1 MTKLGTAVSALALG
15 LAVALTPLGAAIAGE
30 GAAAITERQALM
42 KLVGASFGSIKA
54 AIDSKDAAQ
63 IKAAEGRARAIAFAA
78 TAIPTMFPAGSDAKA
93 GKTAALDKIWTD
105 AAGFKK
111 ASDDLGTTAAKLADA
126 LKSGDAAASLAAFG
140 AVGKDGCGACHG
152 AYRAKQN

>member
-1 MTKLGTAVSALALG
+1 MKIFGTSVAAIAIGAAAL
-15 LAVALTPLGAAIAGE
+15 LAPLGAANAGE

-63 IKAAEGRARAIAFAA
+63 IKAAEARARAIAFAA
-78 TAIPTMFPAGSDAKA
+78 GAIPTMFPQGSDAKA

-105 AAGFKK
+105 SAGFKK
-111 ASDDLGTTAAKLADA
+111 AAETMGATATKLADA
-126 LKSGDAAASLAAFG
+126 LKSGDAAAALAAFG
-140 AVGKDGCGACHG
+140 EVGKEGCGGCHG

>member
-1 MTKLGTAVSALALG
+1 MTKIGTAVSALALG
-15 LAVALTPLGAAIAGE
+15 IVVALAPMGTAMAGE
-30 GAAAITERQALM
+30 GGAAITERQALM
-42 KLVGASFGSIKA
+42 KLVGASFGSIKM

-78 TAIPTMFPAGSDAKA
+78 NAIPTMFPKGSDMKA
-93 GKTAALDKIWTD
+93 GKTAALDKIWAD

-111 ASDDLGTTAAKLADA
+111 AADTLGATATKLADA

-140 AVGKDGCGACHG
+140 AVGKEGCGGCHG

>member
-1 MTKLGTAVSALALG
+1 MKMFGSAVSALALG
-15 LAVALTPLGAAIAGE
+15 VAVALAPMGAAIAGE
-30 GAAAITERQALM
+30 GGAAITERQALM
-42 KLVGASFGSIKA
+42 KLIGASFGSIKG

-63 IKAAEGRARAIAFAA
+63 IKAAEGRARAIANAA
-78 TAIPTMFPAGSDAKA
+78 NAIPTMFPAGSDAKA
-93 GKTAALDKIWTD
+93 GKTAALDKIWAD

-111 ASDDLGTTAAKLADA
+111 AAEGLGTTATALADA

-140 AVGKDGCGACHG
+140 AVGKDGCGGCHG

>member
-1 MTKLGTAVSALALG
+1 MKRFAIAMSAF
-15 LAVALTPLGAAIAGE
+15 VLGAAFGG
-30 GAAAITERQALM
+30 GAFAHEPAASITERQALM

-63 IKAAEGRARAIAFAA
+63 IKGAEGRARAIAAA
-78 TAIPTMFPAGSDAKA
+78 AAAIPTMFPAGSDAKA
-93 GKTAALDKIWTD
+93 GKTAALDKIWSD

-111 ASDDLGTTAAKLADA
+111 AADDMGATATKLADA
-126 LKSGDAAASLAAFG
+126 LKSGDPAAALAAFG
-140 AVGKDGCGACHG
+140 AVGKDGCGGCHG

>member
-1 MTKLGTAVSALALG
+1 MKTLATVFALG
-15 LAVALTPLGAAIAGE
+15 VAVAMGGSASAQSAADEIAQ
-30 GAAAITERQALM
+30 RQALM
-42 KLVGASFGSIKA
+42 KLIGASFGSIKG

-63 IKAAEGRARAIAFAA
+63 IKAAEGRARAIAAA
-78 TAIPTMFPAGSDAKA
+78 SAVVPTMFPPGSDMKA
-93 GKTAALDKIWTD
+93 GKTAALDKIWSD

-111 ASDDLGTTAAKLADA
+111 AAGALGMTAAKLADT

-140 AVGKDGCGACHG
+140 AVGKEGCGGCHG